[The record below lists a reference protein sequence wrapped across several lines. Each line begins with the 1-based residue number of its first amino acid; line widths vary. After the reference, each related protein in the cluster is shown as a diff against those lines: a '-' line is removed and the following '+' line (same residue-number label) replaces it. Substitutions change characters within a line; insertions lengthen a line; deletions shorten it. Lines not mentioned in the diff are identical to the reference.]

1 MARINVRP
9 AFTHEGAPA
18 VSDLT
23 PEEQLRRSLLACLLW
38 EDQFYVDGK
47 SIAERISELANKVEP
62 LVLHRLAIETR
73 QAHNLRHAPLM
84 LLEALSRRAPTVL
97 ISTMRDGAIQRV
109 DEMGESLAIIF
120 EMQRKRGQNRR
131 KVPHGWIKGIRA
143 VLPKFN
149 EYQLAKYRGD
159 SDAIK
164 LRDVLRIAR
173 PKPKDEAQ
181 SALWKRVVKRELA
194 IPDTWEVE
202 LSAGKD
208 KRETF
213 ERLIREN
220 RLGYLAL
227 LRNLRNM
234 IEAGVDEQ
242 LVAQAIIARKGGA
255 ERVLPFRFIAAAR
268 AAPKFEPYLDQALC
282 ETISELPV
290 LPGKT
295 IILVDVSQSMDA
307 RLSARSDMTRMDAAA
322 ALAAIISGTLQVFTF
337 SNQTVEVPPRRGMAG
352 VDVILRSQQR
362 GGTYLGNAVKHAN
375 GLPHD
380 RLIVVT
386 DEQSHDPVPRPSA
399 ECAYLINVASYQNGV
414 GYRDGWVHI
423 DGFSESVLRYIHAI
437 EGRHIDG
444 ATTD

>member
-23 PEEQLRRSLLACLLW
+23 PEEQLRRSVLACLLW
-38 EDQFYVDGK
+38 EDQFYEDGK
-47 SIAERISELANKVEP
+47 SIAERISETAAKVAPLKLAE
-62 LVLHRLAIETR
+62 LAIETR
-73 QAHNLRHAPLM
+73 SQHNLRHAPLL
-84 LLEALSRRAPTVL
+84 LLETLSRTGSHLLPWAMAQT
-97 ISTMRDGAIQRV
+97 IQRV
-109 DEMGESLAIIF
+109 DEMAELLAIVF

-131 KVPHGWIKGIRA
+131 KVPHGWIKGIHA

-149 EYQLAKYRGD
+149 EYQLAKYKGD
-159 SDAIK
+159 GDAIK

-181 SALWKRVVKRELA
+181 SALWRRVVKHELA

-220 RLGYLAL
+220 KLGYLAL

-268 AAPKFEPYLDQALC
+268 AAPRFEPYLDQALC

-295 IILVDVSQSMDA
+295 IVLIDVSQSMEA
-307 RLSARSDMTRMDAAA
+307 KLSARSDMTRMDAAA
-322 ALAAIISGTLQVFTF
+322 ALGAIVTGTLQVFTF

-352 VDVILRSQQR
+352 VDVILRSQMHS
-362 GGTYLGNAVKHAN
+362 GTYLGNAVKHAN